1 MEGLIPFVYR
11 AVLEY
16 RNGGGQASNIGSSW
30 YCESPSTSYM
40 RLPSG
45 DSGRLQNTSEVQLF
59 SSNPMVVITA
69 TSTVQSPLVSRSTSR
84 RLVSS

>member
-11 AVLEY
+11 AVVEY
-16 RNGGGQASNIGSSW
+16 RNGGGQASNMGSSW
-30 YCESPSTSYM
+30 YSESPSASYM

-45 DSGRLQNTSEVQLF
+45 DSGRLQNTSEIQLF
-59 SSNPMVVITA
+59 ASSPMVVVTA
-69 TSTVQSPLVSRSTSR
+69 TSTVQSPLVCRSTSR